1 MSPYR
6 GALNARHVCAA
17 LLTALLVC
25 LAVPSFAAA
34 AFGLKSTDVYSA
46 EKNGSPALEAGSHP
60 YSLTTTI
67 EFNTLV
73 DGEGREVPDGSVKD
87 LDTALPLGLAGIPK
101 ATPRCSGADFANID
115 KNVDPPIPACADD
128 TAIGFVTAAADFHSV
143 PAGGAVD
150 AGFPLYNLVPAP
162 GSAAKLGFVVAGV
175 PVTIDATLSETPPY
189 RIVARLRN
197 TSQAILIF
205 RASVTVWG
213 NPTSSDHDQVRG
225 SCLAGVDSEG
235 APQSNGKECPVGAEV
250 PEIPFLTLPRACTG
264 PLTTLFRGNSWAFP
278 SVFAT
283 SSSVTHDD
291 DEPPNPEGFEGCDEL
306 PEFKPTIAVDTSATS
321 ASSPTGLDFSL
332 DMDDEGIV
340 SPTGKAQSDIKRV
353 VATLP
358 EGVTVNPSAATGLSG
373 CTTAQYEN
381 ETLDSTPGDGCPEAS
396 KVGTVTVETPL
407 VDELISGSLFVAAPD
422 DPATATPGVEN
433 PFDSFLAIYMVLR
446 NENLGVIV
454 RQAGKIE
461 ADPVTGQLTTVF
473 DDVPQFPIGHL
484 EARFREGPR
493 APLVTPGTCGTFVAE
508 AEQTP
513 WANPSEPLLTV
524 ADFEVSSGPNGGP
537 CPAGPPPLAPRLEA
551 GTASS
556 KAGAYSPFN
565 LRVTRQDDEA
575 ELTHLS
581 VSMPPGLTGKLAGI
595 GKCGDTAIDAARA
608 KTGLQERATPSCPA
622 SSEIGDV
629 VAGAGVGGSL
639 TYVSGKVYLAGPYTG
654 DPFSLVVITPAVAG
668 PFDAGNVVIRD
679 GLEVDPTTAQVRV
692 DGGSTPIPTILKGIP
707 LRLRDLRVSID
718 RDNFTL
724 NPTSC
729 EPFSI
734 GASASGSAPL
744 LGSTTETVAQ
754 MAAHF
759 QASRC
764 GALKFK
770 PKLSVSLTGSTKRTG
785 HPVLRAELKPRPG
798 DANLGRIATILP
810 PSQFIDPLRVAN
822 PCTRVKF
829 DADECPPASVLGRAR
844 AFTPLLDKPLEG
856 PVYFRSNGGERELPD
871 VVADLGGE
879 VRFILVGYV
888 DAVVHKGSEVS
899 RVRTIFEST
908 PDAPVS
914 KVVLLLKGGKEGL
927 LQNSRNL
934 CAQPQLVGVRM
945 RGQNG
950 VTKNFRQTIKT
961 SCRKKR

>member
-1 MSPYR
+1 MSPR
-6 GALNARHVCAA
+6 RKALGARHICA
-17 LLTALLVC
+17 TLLVMVFAC
-25 LAVPSFAAA
+25 LAIPSFATA

-46 EKNGSPALEAGSHP
+46 EADGTPALEAGSHP
-60 YSLTTTI
+60 YSLATTI

-73 DGEGREVPDGSVKD
+73 DGEGREVPDGSIKD
-87 LDTALPLGLAGIPK
+87 LETDLPLGLAGIPK

-143 PAGGAVD
+143 PPGGAVD

-175 PVTIDATLSETPPY
+175 PITIDAGLSEEPPY
-189 RIVARLRN
+189 RVVARLRN
-197 TSQAILIF
+197 SSQAVLIF
-205 RASVTVWG
+205 RASVAVWG
-213 NPTSSDHDQVRG
+213 YPASPVHDPVRG

-235 APQSNGKECPVGAEV
+235 VPQSNGKECPVGAEV
-250 PEIPFLTLPRACTG
+250 PKIPFLTLPRACTG
-264 PLTTLFRGNSWAFP
+264 PLTSLFRGSPWEFP
-278 SVFAT
+278 SVVAT

-291 DEPPNPEGFEGCDEL
+291 GEPPNPRGFENCDEL
-306 PEFKPTIAVDTSATS
+306 EFEPTIEADVSSTS

-332 DMDDEGIV
+332 DVDDEGIT
-340 SPTGKAQSDIKRV
+340 SPTEKAQSDIKRV

-381 ETLDSTPGDGCPEAS
+381 ETLHSAPGEGCPEAS
-396 KVGTVTVETPL
+396 KVGTVSVETPL

-422 DPATATPGVEN
+422 DPATSAPGVEN
-433 PFDSFLAIYMVLR
+433 PFNSFLAIYMVLR
-446 NENLGVIV
+446 NENLGVII

-461 ADPVTGQLTTVF
+461 ADPITGQLTTVF

-484 EARFREGPR
+484 EAHFREGPR

-513 WANPSEPLLTV
+513 WANPTEPLLTV
-524 ADFEVSSGPNGGP
+524 ADFEISSGPNGGP
-537 CPAGPPPLAPRLEA
+537 CPVGPAPLAPHLEA
-551 GTASS
+551 GTANST
-556 KAGAYSPFN
+556 AGAYSPFN
-565 LRVTRQDDEA
+565 LRVTRQDGEA
-575 ELTHLS
+575 ELTRLS
-581 VSMPPGLTGKLAGI
+581 VTMPPGLTGKLAGI
-595 GKCGDTAIDAARA
+595 GKCSDAAIEGARA
-608 KTGLQERATPSCPA
+608 KTGLEERAAPSCPA
-622 SSEIGDV
+622 TSEIGDV
-629 VAGAGVGGSL
+629 VAGAGVGSSL
-639 TYVSGKVYLAGPYTG
+639 TYAAGKVYLAGPYAG

-679 GLEVDPTTAQVRV
+679 GLEVDSTTAQVRV
-692 DGGSTPIPTILKGIP
+692 DGGGTPLPTILKGIP
-707 LRLRDLRVSID
+707 LRLRDLRVSVD

-734 GASASGSAPL
+734 TASASGSGL
-744 LGSTTETVAQ
+744 LIGSTTVTIAE
-754 MAAHF
+754 MATRF
-759 QASRC
+759 QASGC

-770 PKLSVSLTGSTKRTG
+770 PKLSFSLTGATKRTG

-810 PSQFIDPLRVAN
+810 PSQFIDPLRVAS

-829 DADECPPASVLGRAR
+829 NANECPPASVLGHAR
-844 AFTPLLDKPLEG
+844 AFTPLLDQPLEG

-871 VVADLGGE
+871 VVADLKGE
-879 VRFILVGYV
+879 VRFTLVGFV
-888 DAVVHKGSEVS
+888 DAVTHKGSEVS
-899 RVRTIFEST
+899 RVRTIFQGT

-934 CAQPQLVGVRM
+934 CAQPQRLEVRM
-945 RGQNG
+945 RGHNG
-950 VTKNFRQTIKT
+950 ITKNFRQTIKT